1 VNYELRY
8 FGTSGIRP
16 GGGGSQALA
25 FSPNLTRGRVF
36 FDAELREPL
45 RFREAMSA
53 LHDVVVGDL
62 RQKKKDRSA
71 WMAWKAEQER
81 EEQDLRR
88 ATLDK
93 ARLAEARKIK
103 DEPIP
108 PNMEAEFRAKHRQY
122 WSARVQWANEL
133 ARNDPALF
141 RALVPCDP
149 VVTVAPDV
157 VFFECFAKDE
167 SAYGCLSV
175 ARDAFGSEAASG
187 LGTTNVDYS
196 LALYEHFQTLRT
208 YRATRLQVD
217 PSGFEVV
224 TRGGGAGEGVREE
237 KIDLPPSWLRGF
249 GQLQAAMALPST
261 RVELSVDVVYSV
273 LAWLK
278 RHREKAGPR
287 SLRLRLAPGTPPV
300 VVIDPWGVEVRSHGA
315 PYDGPLTGE
324 IKLWGRRRLMSLARL
339 LPITERFDVLVFG
352 SGLPSIWV
360 AHMGEM
366 RFVLGLSGWTAN
378 DWTRGSNL
386 DTFFADYEAPAHVA
400 DGLARYL
407 ETVHAASLGDL
418 EATMRGAGA
427 PRKQVL
433 GGLHALA
440 KRGQLVYDFAAGL
453 YRWRPLMPVALS
465 EAVLGPESE
474 ELVAARAYGAGS
486 VKLERDEPL
495 AGGRRLLVAQV
506 GGTGCEGILDLDGA
520 FRGAKCS
527 CSYFYKHRLRAGPC
541 RHLLALR
548 THATRA
554 PQVPAPAPP
563 RVAAGARQ
571 PLVVHLPEVVI
582 HAMEQQ
588 AERRGVSV
596 SEMAEQAWK
605 IARARVQQAG
615 RVDELYADP
624 AAGSAASAYRGA
636 QKRQQLLE
644 LSAAAEQEIQREAAR
659 LDAAVSQVFAAAWF
673 VAHDVLR
680 FTSSLLG

>member
-8 FGTSGIRP
+8 YGTSGLRP
-16 GGGGSQALA
+16 AAGGSQALA
-25 FSPNLTRGRVF
+25 FSPNLARGRVF

-62 RQKKKDRSA
+62 RQKKKDRTA
-71 WMAWKAEQER
+71 WLAWKAEQQR
-81 EEQDLRR
+81 EESDLRR
-88 ATLDK
+88 AALDR
-93 ARLAEARKIK
+93 ARVEEARKIGS
-103 DEPIP
+103 EPIP
-108 PNMEAEFRAKHRQY
+108 PNLEADFRTMHRLY
-122 WSARVQWANEL
+122 WTARVRWANEL

-141 RALVPCDP
+141 RSLVPCDP

-167 SAYGCLSV
+167 SAYGCLTV
-175 ARDAFGSEAASG
+175 ARDAFGGDGGTGAGG

-208 YRATRLQVD
+208 YRATRLMVD
-217 PSGFEVV
+217 PAGFEVA
-224 TRGGGAGEGVREE
+224 TGSSSSVRQE

-287 SLRLRLAPGTPPV
+287 SLRLRISPGAQPV
-300 VVIDPWGVEVRSHGA
+300 VVVDPWGLELRSRGA
-315 PYDGPLTGE
+315 PYDGPVAGE

-339 LPITERFDVLVFG
+339 LPIAEKVEVLVFG

-360 AHMGEM
+360 VHMGEM

-386 DTFFADYEAPAHVA
+386 DTFFAGFEAPPGVA

-407 ETVHAASLGDL
+407 EAAHLARIDEL
-418 EATMRGAGA
+418 ERQVGA

-433 GGLHALA
+433 AGLHVLA
-440 KRGQLVYDFAAGL
+440 KRGQLVYDYAAGL

-465 EAVLGPESE
+465 DTLLGPENE
-474 ELVAARAYGAGS
+474 ELTAARQIVADRHVAI
-486 VKLERDEPL
+486 ERDEPL
-495 AGGRRLLVAQV
+495 AGGRRLLVARA
-506 GGTGCEGILDLDGA
+506 GGTGCEGIVDLDGA

-527 CSYFYKHRLRAGPC
+527 CSFFYRNRLRAGPC

-548 THATRA
+548 MHAT
-554 PQVPAPAPP
+554 QPARPP
-563 RVAAGARQ
+563 SPPEQASFGFQ
-571 PLVVHLPEVVI
+571 PTQLLVHLPEVVLL
-582 HAMEQQ
+582 AMQQ
-588 AERRGVSV
+588 EADRRGLAI
-596 SEMAEQAWK
+596 AEIAEHAWR
-605 IARARVQQAG
+605 IARTRVQEAS
-615 RVDELYADP
+615 RVDELYAEH
-624 AAGSAASAYRGA
+624 AAAAYRGGA
-636 QKRQQLLE
+636 KQ
-644 LSAAAEQEIQREAAR
+644 SHVFAFTVASEQEIQRQAAR
-659 LDAAVSQVFAAAWF
+659 LDATVSQVVAAAWH
-673 VAHDVLR
+673 VAHDVMR
-680 FTSSLLG
+680 FTSSLLS